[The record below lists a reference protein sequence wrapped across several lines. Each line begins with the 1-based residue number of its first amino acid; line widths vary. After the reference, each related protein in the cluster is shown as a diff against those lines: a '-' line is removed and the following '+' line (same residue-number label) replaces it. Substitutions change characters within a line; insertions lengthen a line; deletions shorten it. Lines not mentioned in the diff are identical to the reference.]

1 MNYSKGQ
8 NDSIVKD
15 FQAGKFYLF
24 KSNVS
29 YYPCVGFNLSC
40 KPTTPNPELEYTWSV
55 PKFIHDAIDEVYIEI
70 TVKDGVVTHFV
81 RTILPDNDRYTIH
94 FDIRFEWEKK
104 DKAVNAEKELIEK
117 LNALIVSNMDR
128 GYILNPVK
136 EIEAIFNFVDN
147 SLSNK
152 QETKMN
158 NIISVL
164 DGLSSSQYAITSA
177 FINYWQGGENG
188 SSPSTYKLFFD
199 GPTEIPATEA
209 VKTNIELAFGGDGSL
224 YVECSVKKIESCQNR
239 VELSICTPPVKLS
252 NDTAFNKMVN
262 KLPQL
267 IGHLIRKL
275 NSGASGHTQQVSL
288 ITLTKA
294 VVFLIKEKMVSVP
307 KLDLSFAEQTLR
319 QYVKDWD
326 AGESVSHAVGWNKKD
341 LSAETYSVKVALSEL
356 TNVQVDIALEVL
368 KSDVLAMKENKP
380 AQIFHISPEYTKNG
394 FTFTFSYYYG
404 D

>member
-15 FQAGKFYLF
+15 FQAGLFYL
-24 KSNVS
+24 SNADVS
-29 YYPCVGFNLSC
+29 YFPHINFKITC
-40 KPTTPNPELEYTWSV
+40 KSTNPKGHEGCCWGTPVFILEW
-55 PKFIHDAIDEVYIEI
+55 PNEVKVDI
-70 TVKDGVVTHFV
+70 TIKDGKVSSFT
-81 RTILPDNDRYTIH
+81 RTVLPDSEYYSIL
-94 FDIRFEWEKK
+94 FDITFKWEKL
-104 DKAVNAEKELIEK
+104 DGPTFDEKVLIDK
-117 LNALIVSNMDR
+117 LNDLVIKGTDR
-128 GYILNPVK
+128 GYVINPVK

-224 YVECSVKKIESCQNR
+224 YVEWSVKKIESCQNR